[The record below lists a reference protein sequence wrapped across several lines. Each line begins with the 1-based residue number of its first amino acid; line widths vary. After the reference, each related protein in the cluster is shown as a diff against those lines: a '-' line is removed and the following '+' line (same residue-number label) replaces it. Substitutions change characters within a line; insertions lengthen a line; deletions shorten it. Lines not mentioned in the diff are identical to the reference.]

1 MVYNEFISIEQVKY
15 YDEIIENDAALIF
28 NIKQFPHLKEV
39 IRAGMY
45 LYDKLKELNCS
56 EAIIVDLQYKAGF
69 DSFSR
74 DTWEVHDMI
83 YRDFVSKKILN

>member
-1 MVYNEFISIEQVKY
+1 
-15 YDEIIENDAALIF
+15 
-28 NIKQFPHLKEV
+28 
-39 IRAGMY
+39 MY